1 MQKLRPN
8 ISKTAFWDVNF
19 VEFDFE
25 KNYVFVVDKVF
36 NYGKFN
42 DQLELIRFYGVENIK
57 KMMVQVLIYKLLII
71 NKLNNTLIQ
80 NIHSKLNLKNA
91 SLEIWRD
98 FSWQARAYALNP

>member
-1 MQKLRPN
+1 MQKSRPN

-19 VEFDFE
+19 EEIDFD

-57 KMMVQVLIYKLLII
+57 KMMVQVPYFRKEVFAFICGYF
-71 NKLNNTLIQ
+71 Q
-80 NIHSKLNLKNA
+80 
-91 SLEIWRD
+91 
-98 FSWQARAYALNP
+98 LNPTEFKCYLRRQSNPTHWEF

>member
-1 MQKLRPN
+1 MEKSRPN

-19 VEFDFE
+19 DEIDFD

-71 NKLNNTLIQ
+71 NKLNKVLIQ
-80 NIHSKLNLKNA
+80 NS
-91 SLEIWRD
+91 
-98 FSWQARAYALNP
+98 

>member
-1 MQKLRPN
+1 MEKSRPN

-19 VEFDFE
+19 EEIDFE

>member
-1 MQKLRPN
+1 MQKSRPN

-19 VEFDFE
+19 EEIDFE

-57 KMMVQVLIYKLLII
+57 KMMVQVPYFRKEVFAFICSYF
-71 NKLNNTLIQ
+71 Q
-80 NIHSKLNLKNA
+80 
-91 SLEIWRD
+91 
-98 FSWQARAYALNP
+98 LNPAEFKCYLRRQSSQTHWEF

>member
-1 MQKLRPN
+1 MEKSRPN

-19 VEFDFE
+19 EEIDFE

-57 KMMVQVLIYKLLII
+57 KMMVQVPYFRKEVFAFICSYF
-71 NKLNNTLIQ
+71 Q
-80 NIHSKLNLKNA
+80 
-91 SLEIWRD
+91 
-98 FSWQARAYALNP
+98 LNPAEFKCYLRRQSSHTHWEF